1 MPSFFALF
9 CFLELAFHL
18 PVSVWAVGV
27 LAKKRTAASLR
38 GTDELLLFLYGV
50 ETALTTAT
58 CMWEAYGWSE
68 ELITGAEKVTLI
80 GGLYGGYLA
89 VGKSPFPGITAVRD
103 IVLTGWTNV

>member
-27 LAKKRTAASLR
+27 LAKKRTAALR

-50 ETALTTAT
+50 ETVLTTAT

-68 ELITGAEKVTLI
+68 ELITSAEKVTLI

-89 VGKSPFPGITAVRD
+89 VGKTFPPF
-103 IVLTGWTNV
+103 